1 MNKKVDIK
9 KLTVTAMFIALAF
22 ISIFV
27 LKFKVS
33 FLSFDFK
40 DAILSVISLMYGP
53 VYGIISVCIV
63 ALLEFPVSST
73 GFYGLIMNIISSGV
87 FALAVGFV
95 YKYKRSFSGA
105 IISAVSAVISV
116 TVIMMIANMLITPY
130 YIGTTQ
136 DAVVK
141 LIPSLLLP
149 FNFVKSLMNASI
161 MLIIYKPVTALLKQV
176 GLVKSSENKY
186 KFDLKALILT
196 IVAVLILIASSIFTV
211 LVLNGSIILF

>member
-27 LKFKVS
+27 MKFKVS

-53 VYGIISVCIV
+53 VYGIVSVCIV

-105 IISAVSAVISV
+105 IISAVSAVVSV
-116 TVIMMIANMLITPY
+116 TIIMMIANMLITPY
-130 YIGTTQ
+130 YMGTTQ
-136 DAVVK
+136 EAVVK
-141 LIPSLLLP
+141 LIPTLLLP
-149 FNFVKSLMNASI
+149 FNFVKSLMNASV
-161 MLIIYKPVTALLKQV
+161 MLIIYKPITALLKRI
-176 GLVKSSENKY
+176 GLVKANESKY

-196 IVAVLILIASSIFTV
+196 VVAVVILIASSIFTV
-211 LVLNGSIILF
+211 LVLNGSIVLF

>member
-1 MNKKVDIK
+1 MNKKINIK

-27 LKFKVS
+27 MKFKVS

-53 VYGIISVCIV
+53 VYGIVSVCIV

-105 IISAVSAVISV
+105 IISAVSAVVSV
-116 TVIMMIANMLITPY
+116 TAIMMIANMLITPY
-130 YIGTTQ
+130 YMGTTQ
-136 DAVVK
+136 EAVVK
-141 LIPSLLLP
+141 LIPTLLLP
-149 FNFVKSLMNASI
+149 FNFVKSLMNASV
-161 MLIIYKPVTALLKQV
+161 MLIIYKPVTALLKRI
-176 GLVKSSENKY
+176 GLVKANESKY

-196 IVAVLILIASSIFTV
+196 VVAVVILIASSIFTV
-211 LVLNGSIILF
+211 LVLNGSIVLF